1 MDIDRPLQAQPEKKT
16 CKRLL
21 KSAVVAL
28 FLVVLVLLPGAAVLH
43 SSTIKEVSSADPARD
58 RALSASLDK
67 PEITQVPVQVDLAE
81 YETTQNQDQPVI
93 EPIDYR
99 LLCFDTDSLYTYDQL
114 VTDIT
119 ETIQAYE
126 GMVSSDV
133 IGRSV
138 QGKDIYALTVGRGPV
153 YVLLTAG
160 VHAREN
166 ANTPLIMQCL
176 FDYLY
181 AAAAGDEE
189 KAQMLDK
196 VTLVVVPLVNPDGY
210 EYCLKKHNG
219 KKKTN
224 ANNVDINR
232 NFPCKYWGSKV
243 KKPGNFYPG
252 LFPGSEPETQ
262 AIMALFDRY
271 SFALAIDI
279 HSRAR
284 EIICQKGGYTV
295 DDISTS
301 ENPETLNEI
310 SLSLARYLRED
321 IKYKLIKELK
331 VKKGEEG
338 TLTDYAFS
346 RGVPTIT
353 FETLKYRKNRLAS
366 PAEIQKEYAFFDW
379 PSALYKI
386 AAFAADTVQ

>member
-21 KSAVVAL
+21 RSAGLAL
-28 FLVVLVLLPGAAVLH
+28 FAAAFVLLPGAAVLH
-43 SSTIKEVSSADPARD
+43 SSSAINVGSDEQAHESPVVSVFY
-58 RALSASLDK
+58 DK
-67 PEITQVPVQVDLAE
+67 PDVISEQMNASDDAALESHEPPQ
-81 YETTQNQDQPVI
+81 I

-99 LLCFDTDSLYTYDQL
+99 LPCFYTDSLYTYDEL

-126 GMVSSDV
+126 GIVSCDV

-153 YVLLTAG
+153 QVLLTAG

-176 FDYLY
+176 FDYLH

-210 EYCLKKHNG
+210 QYCLKKHNG

-252 LFPGSEPETQ
+252 PFPGSEPETQ
-262 AIMALFDRY
+262 AIMALFDQY

-295 DDISTS
+295 DDISTR

-386 AAFAADTVQ
+386 AAFAANTVQ